1 MTREDR
7 GPTWAPRMV
16 DELVVHSMLRTQL
29 CTKEVTLG
37 ALNIYSPKG
46 TLLSSRPKLMN
57 ATSARR

>member
-1 MTREDR
+1 
-7 GPTWAPRMV
+7 MV